1 MEKRRV
7 RVLAASFTAAAF
19 AVSVGFGVQGYA
31 RAEDYRRQLDNGY
44 RQAFTELTTAAGELD
59 AALEKVTYATTPSLF
74 ASLCAQA
81 YAKALAAQTALGEL
95 PYGNVELEQT
105 AAFFAKAGDYAMA
118 MARGASGEGVCTVEN
133 RETLRGLAAAAGE
146 LSGTLQA
153 LQLQLDG
160 GALHPEDVAAA
171 EARLAA
177 AEARLAAAQED
188 GEPVT
193 SGSAFQTVEADFPQ
207 VPTLIYDGPFSEHL
221 SGRTPQM
228 LEGLPQVTEE
238 EARRAAAAFAGLRA
252 EVFTP
257 TSDGAGNLPAW
268 GFSALADGG
277 ELYVEIT
284 KQGGQVLQMLS
295 SRPVGEAALSR
306 KEGVEQAASFLD
318 AHGYQD
324 MSPSYF
330 LEGDGILT
338 VHFAPV
344 LDGVYCYPDLVKVGV
359 ALDNGDVVSFEAHG
373 YLMNHGAREP
383 AAPAVSADEA
393 AERVDTSLTVL
404 SRQLALIPTGGE
416 YEVLCHEF
424 KCQNADGGHVLV
436 YVNAATGQQERILL
450 LLEDENGT
458 LVI

>member
-19 AVSVGFGVQGYA
+19 AVSVGFGVQGNV

-74 ASLCAQA
+74 ATLCAQA

-118 MARGASGEGVCTVEN
+118 MARGANGEGVCTDES

-146 LSGTLQA
+146 LSATLQA

-160 GALHPEDVAAA
+160 GALHPEDVAAV

-177 AEARLAAAQED
+177 AAED
-188 GEPVT
+188 GGQIT
-193 SGSAFQTVEADFPQ
+193 GGSAFQTVEADFPQ

-221 SGRTPQM
+221 SSRTPQM

-238 EARRAAAAFAGLRA
+238 EARRAAAAFAGLWA
-252 EVFTP
+252 EVFTR
-257 TSDGAGNLPAW
+257 TSDGAGELPAW
-268 GFSALADGG
+268 GFSALVDGG

-306 KEGVEQAASFLD
+306 KEGVEQAAAFLEE
-318 AHGYQD
+318 HGYRD

-344 LDGVYCYPDLVKVGV
+344 PDGVYCYPDLVKVGV

-393 AERVDTSLTVL
+393 AERVDSSLTVL

>member
-19 AVSVGFGVQGYA
+19 AVSVGFGVQGHV

-59 AALEKVTYATTPSLF
+59 AALEKVTYATTPDLF
-74 ASLCAQA
+74 AALCAQA
-81 YAKALAAQTALGEL
+81 YAKALAAQSALGEL

-118 MARGASGEGVCTVEN
+118 MARESGGESVCTDED
-133 RETLRGLAAAAGE
+133 RESLRGLAAAAKE
-146 LSGTLQA
+146 LSGTLQQ

-160 GALHPEDVAAA
+160 GALLPEDVAAV

-177 AEARLAAAQED
+177 AAED
-188 GEPVT
+188 GGQILG
-193 SGSAFQTVEADFPQ
+193 GSAFQTVEADFPE

-221 SGRTPQM
+221 SSRSPRM
-228 LEGLPQVTEE
+228 LEGLPQVTEA
-238 EARRAAAAFAGLRA
+238 EARRAAAAFTSLRA
-252 EVFTP
+252 DIFTLV
-257 TSDGAGNLPAW
+257 SDGGGALPAW
-268 GFSALADGG
+268 GFSALVDGG
-277 ELYVEIT
+277 ERYVEIT

-306 KEGVEQAASFLD
+306 KEAVEGAAAFLEE
-318 AHGYQD
+318 HGYRD
-324 MSPSYF
+324 MAPSYF

-344 LDGVYCYPDLVKVGV
+344 QDGVYCYPDLVKVGV
-359 ALDNGDVVSFEAHG
+359 ALDNGDVLSFEAHG
-373 YLMNHGAREP
+373 YLMNHGARELS
-383 AAPAVSADEA
+383 APAVTGDQAM
-393 AERVDTSLTVL
+393 AEVDGSLTVL
-404 SRQLALIPTGGE
+404 SRQLALIPTGGA

-424 KCQNADGGHVLV
+424 KCQNTDGGHVLV
-436 YVNAATGQQERILL
+436 YVNAADGQQERILL
-450 LLEDENGT
+450 LLEDERGT

>member
-44 RQAFTELTTAAGELD
+44 RQAFTELTAAAGELD

-118 MARGASGEGVCTVEN
+118 MARGAGAEGVCTDES

-146 LSGTLQA
+146 LSATLQA

-160 GALHPEDVAAA
+160 GALHPEDVAAV
-171 EARLAA
+171 
-177 AEARLAAAQED
+177 EARLAAAQED

-252 EVFTP
+252 EVFTR

-324 MSPSYF
+324 MAPSYF

-373 YLMNHGAREP
+373 YLMKHGAREP

-393 AERVDTSLTVL
+393 AERVDSSLTIL

>member
-118 MARGASGEGVCTVEN
+118 MARGASGEGVCTDEN

-146 LSGTLQA
+146 LSATLQA

-160 GALHPEDVAAA
+160 GALHPEDVAAV
-171 EARLAA
+171 
-177 AEARLAAAQED
+177 EARLAAAQED

-252 EVFTP
+252 EVFTR

-306 KEGVEQAASFLD
+306 KEGVEQAAAFLEE
-318 AHGYQD
+318 HGYRD
-324 MSPSYF
+324 MAPSYF

-373 YLMNHGAREP
+373 YLMKHGAREP

-393 AERVDTSLTVL
+393 AERVDSSLTVL

>member
-59 AALEKVTYATTPSLF
+59 AALEKVAYATTPSLF
-74 ASLCAQA
+74 ASLCTQA

-118 MARGASGEGVCTVEN
+118 MARGAGAEGVCTDEN

-146 LSGTLQA
+146 LSATLQA

-160 GALHPEDVAAA
+160 GVLSPEDV
-171 EARLAA
+171 AA

-252 EVFTP
+252 EVFTR

-306 KEGVEQAASFLD
+306 KEGVEQAAAFLEE
-318 AHGYQD
+318 HGYRD
-324 MSPSYF
+324 MAPSYF

-373 YLMNHGAREP
+373 YLMKHGAREP

-393 AERVDTSLTVL
+393 AERVDSSLTIL

>member
-1 MEKRRV
+1 MEKRNIQ
-7 RVLAASFTAAAF
+7 VLAVSFTAAAF

-59 AALEKVTYATTPSLF
+59 AALEKVTYATTPALF

-81 YAKALAAQTALGEL
+81 YAKALAAQSALGEL

-118 MARGASGEGVCTVEN
+118 MARGAGAEGVCTVEN

-146 LSGTLQA
+146 LSATLQA

-177 AEARLAAAQED
+177 AQED
-188 GEPVT
+188 GGPVT

-221 SGRTPQM
+221 SSRTPQM

-252 EVFTP
+252 EVFTR

-306 KEGVEQAASFLD
+306 KEGVEQAAAFLEE
-318 AHGYQD
+318 HGYRD
-324 MSPSYF
+324 MAPSYF

-393 AERVDTSLTVL
+393 AERVDSSLTVL

>member
-19 AVSVGFGVQGYA
+19 AVSVGFGVQGHI

-59 AALEKVTYATTPSLF
+59 AALEKVTYATTPALF

-81 YAKALAAQTALGEL
+81 YAKALAAQSALGEL

-118 MARGASGEGVCTVEN
+118 MARGTNGEGVCTDEN

-146 LSGTLQA
+146 LSATLQA

-160 GALHPEDVAAA
+160 GALHPEDVAAV

-177 AEARLAAAQED
+177 AAED
-188 GEPVT
+188 GGQIT
-193 SGSAFQTVEADFPQ
+193 GGSAFQTVEADFPQ

-221 SGRTPQM
+221 SSRTPQM

-252 EVFTP
+252 EVFTR

-306 KEGVEQAASFLD
+306 KEGVEQAAAFLD

-324 MSPSYF
+324 MAPSYF

-373 YLMNHGAREP
+373 YLMKHGAREP

-393 AERVDTSLTVL
+393 AERVDSSLTVL

>member
-118 MARGASGEGVCTVEN
+118 MARGTNGEGVCTDEN

-146 LSGTLQA
+146 LSATLQE

-160 GALHPEDVAAA
+160 GALHPEDVAAV
-171 EARLAA
+171 
-177 AEARLAAAQED
+177 EARLAAAQED

-252 EVFTP
+252 EVFTR

-306 KEGVEQAASFLD
+306 KEGVEQAAAFLEE
-318 AHGYQD
+318 HGYRD
-324 MSPSYF
+324 MAPSYF

-393 AERVDTSLTVL
+393 AERVDSSLTVL

>member
-1 MEKRRV
+1 MQ
-7 RVLAASFTAAAF
+7 VLAVSFTAAAF
-19 AVSVGFGVQGYA
+19 AVSVGFGVQGYV

-44 RQAFTELTTAAGELD
+44 RQAFTELTAAAGELD
-59 AALEKVTYATTPSLF
+59 AALEKVTYATTPALF
-74 ASLCAQA
+74 ATLCAQA
-81 YAKALAAQTALGEL
+81 YATAQAAQSALGEL

-118 MARGASGEGVCTVEN
+118 MARGTNGEGVCTDEN

-146 LSGTLQA
+146 LSATLPER
-153 LQLQLDG
+153 QLQLDG
-160 GALHPEDVAAA
+160 GALHPEDVAAV

-177 AEARLAAAQED
+177 AAED
-188 GEPVT
+188 GGQIT
-193 SGSAFQTVEADFPQ
+193 GGSAFQTVEADFPQ

-252 EVFTP
+252 EVFTR

>member
-1 MEKRRV
+1 MQ
-7 RVLAASFTAAAF
+7 VLAVSFTAAAF

-59 AALEKVTYATTPSLF
+59 AALEKVTYATTPALF

-81 YAKALAAQTALGEL
+81 YAKALAAQSALGEL

-118 MARGASGEGVCTVEN
+118 MARGAGAEGVCTDES

-146 LSGTLQA
+146 LSATLQA

-160 GALHPEDVAAA
+160 GALHPEDVAAV

-177 AEARLAAAQED
+177 AAED
-188 GEPVT
+188 GGQIT
-193 SGSAFQTVEADFPQ
+193 GGSAFQTVEADFPQ

-221 SGRTPQM
+221 SSRTPQM

-252 EVFTP
+252 EVFTR
-257 TSDGAGNLPAW
+257 TSDGAGELPAW

-306 KEGVEQAASFLD
+306 KEGVEQAAAFLEE
-318 AHGYQD
+318 HGYRD
-324 MSPSYF
+324 MAPSYF

-393 AERVDTSLTVL
+393 AERVDSSLTIL

>member
-118 MARGASGEGVCTVEN
+118 MARGTNGEGVCTDEN

-146 LSGTLQA
+146 LSATLQA

-160 GALHPEDVAAA
+160 GALHPEDVAAV

-177 AEARLAAAQED
+177 AAED
-188 GEPVT
+188 GGQIT
-193 SGSAFQTVEADFPQ
+193 GGSAFQTVEADFPQ

-221 SGRTPQM
+221 SSRTPQM

-252 EVFTP
+252 EVFTR

-284 KQGGQVLQMLS
+284 KQGGQVLQMLA

>member
-118 MARGASGEGVCTVEN
+118 MARGAGAEGVCTDEN

-146 LSGTLQA
+146 LSATLQE

-160 GALHPEDVAAA
+160 GALHPEDVAAV

-177 AEARLAAAQED
+177 AAED
-188 GEPVT
+188 GGQIT
-193 SGSAFQTVEADFPQ
+193 GGSAFQTVEADFPQ

-221 SGRTPQM
+221 SSRTPQM

-306 KEGVEQAASFLD
+306 KEGVEQAAAFLD

-324 MSPSYF
+324 MAPSYF

-393 AERVDTSLTVL
+393 AERVDPSLTVL

>member
-118 MARGASGEGVCTVEN
+118 MARGAGAEGVCTDEN

-146 LSGTLQA
+146 LSATLQE

-160 GALHPEDVAAA
+160 GALHPEDVAAV

-177 AEARLAAAQED
+177 AAED
-188 GEPVT
+188 GGQIT
-193 SGSAFQTVEADFPQ
+193 GGSAFQTVEADFPQ

-221 SGRTPQM
+221 SSRTPQM

-252 EVFTP
+252 EVFTR
-257 TSDGAGNLPAW
+257 TSDGAGELPAW

-306 KEGVEQAASFLD
+306 KEGVEQAAAFLD

-324 MSPSYF
+324 MAPSYF
-330 LEGDGILT
+330 LEGDDILT

-359 ALDNGDVVSFEAHG
+359 ALDNGDVVSFEDHG

-393 AERVDTSLTVL
+393 AERVDSSLTIL

>member
-74 ASLCAQA
+74 AALCAQA

-118 MARGASGEGVCTVEN
+118 MARGASGEGVCTDEN

-146 LSGTLQA
+146 LSATLQA

-160 GALHPEDVAAA
+160 GALHPEDVAAV

-177 AEARLAAAQED
+177 AAED
-188 GEPVT
+188 RGQIT
-193 SGSAFQTVEADFPQ
+193 GGSAFQTVEADFPQ

-221 SGRTPQM
+221 SSRTPQM

-324 MSPSYF
+324 MAPSYF

-373 YLMNHGAREP
+373 YLMKHGAREP

-393 AERVDTSLTVL
+393 AERVDPSLTVL

>member
-59 AALEKVTYATTPSLF
+59 AALEKVTYATTPALF
-74 ASLCAQA
+74 ATLCAQA
-81 YAKALAAQTALGEL
+81 YATAQAAQSALGEL

-118 MARGASGEGVCTVEN
+118 MARGTNGEGVCTDEN

-146 LSGTLQA
+146 LSATLQE

-160 GALHPEDVAAA
+160 GALHPEDVAAV

-177 AEARLAAAQED
+177 AAED
-188 GEPVT
+188 GGQIT
-193 SGSAFQTVEADFPQ
+193 GGSAFQTVEADFPQ

-221 SGRTPQM
+221 SSRTPQM

-306 KEGVEQAASFLD
+306 KEGVEQAAAFLD

-324 MSPSYF
+324 MAPSYF

-393 AERVDTSLTVL
+393 AERVDPSLTVL

>member
-1 MEKRRV
+1 MQ
-7 RVLAASFTAAAF
+7 VLAVSFTAAAF

-59 AALEKVTYATTPSLF
+59 AALEKVTYATTPALF
-74 ASLCAQA
+74 ATLCAQA
-81 YAKALAAQTALGEL
+81 YATAQAAQSALGEL

-118 MARGASGEGVCTVEN
+118 MARGTNGEGVCTDEN

-146 LSGTLQA
+146 LSATLQE

-160 GALHPEDVAAA
+160 GALHPEDVAAV

-177 AEARLAAAQED
+177 AAED
-188 GEPVT
+188 GGQIT
-193 SGSAFQTVEADFPQ
+193 GGSAFQTVEADFPQ

-221 SGRTPQM
+221 SSRTPQM

-306 KEGVEQAASFLD
+306 KEGVEQAAAFLEE
-318 AHGYQD
+318 HGYRD
-324 MSPSYF
+324 MAPSYF

-393 AERVDTSLTVL
+393 AERVDSSLTVL

>member
-59 AALEKVTYATTPSLF
+59 AALEKVTYATTPALF
-74 ASLCAQA
+74 AALCAQA

-118 MARGASGEGVCTVEN
+118 MARGTNGEGVCTDEN

-146 LSGTLQA
+146 LSATLQA

-160 GALHPEDVAAA
+160 GALHPEDVAAV

-177 AEARLAAAQED
+177 AAED
-188 GEPVT
+188 GGQIT
-193 SGSAFQTVEADFPQ
+193 GGSAFQTVEADFPQ

-221 SGRTPQM
+221 SSRTPQM
-228 LEGLPQVTEE
+228 LEGLPRGTEE
-238 EARRAAAAFAGLRA
+238 AARRAAAAFAGLRA
-252 EVFTP
+252 EVFTR

-324 MSPSYF
+324 MAPSYF

-344 LDGVYCYPDLVKVGV
+344 PDGVYCYPDLVKVGV

-373 YLMNHGAREP
+373 YLMKHGAREP

-393 AERVDTSLTVL
+393 AERVDSSLTIL

>member
-1 MEKRRV
+1 MQ
-7 RVLAASFTAAAF
+7 VLAVSFTAAAF
-19 AVSVGFGVQGYA
+19 AVSVGFGVQGHI

-118 MARGASGEGVCTVEN
+118 MARGANGEGVCTDEN

-146 LSGTLQA
+146 LSATLQA

-171 EARLAA
+171 ETRLAA
-177 AEARLAAAQED
+177 AAED
-188 GEPVT
+188 GGQIT

-252 EVFTP
+252 EVFTR

-306 KEGVEQAASFLD
+306 KEGVEAAAAFLEE
-318 AHGYQD
+318 HGYRD
-324 MSPSYF
+324 MAPSYF

-383 AAPAVSADEA
+383 AAPAVSADQA
-393 AERVDTSLTVL
+393 AERVDPSLTVL

-450 LLEDENGT
+450 LLEDERGT

>member
-19 AVSVGFGVQGYA
+19 AVSVGFGVQGHI

-81 YAKALAAQTALGEL
+81 YAKALAAQSALGEL

-118 MARGASGEGVCTVEN
+118 MARGTGAEGVCTDEN

-146 LSGTLQA
+146 LSATLQA
-153 LQLQLDG
+153 LQPQLDG

-171 EARLAA
+171 ETWLAA
-177 AEARLAAAQED
+177 AAED
-188 GEPVT
+188 GGQVT

-252 EVFTP
+252 EVFTR

-268 GFSALADGG
+268 GFSALVDGG

-306 KEGVEQAASFLD
+306 KEGVEQAAAFLEE
-318 AHGYQD
+318 HGYRD
-324 MSPSYF
+324 MAPSYF

-393 AERVDTSLTVL
+393 AERVDSSLTVL

>member
-81 YAKALAAQTALGEL
+81 YAKALAAQSALGEL

-118 MARGASGEGVCTVEN
+118 MARGTNGEGVCTDEN

-146 LSGTLQA
+146 LSATLQA

-160 GALHPEDVAAA
+160 GALHPEDVAAV

-177 AEARLAAAQED
+177 AAED
-188 GEPVT
+188 GGQIT
-193 SGSAFQTVEADFPQ
+193 GGSAFQTVEADFPE
-207 VPTLIYDGPFSEHL
+207 VPSLIYDGPFSEHL
-221 SGRTPQM
+221 SSRTPQM

-252 EVFTP
+252 EVFTR

-306 KEGVEQAASFLD
+306 KEGVEQAAAFLEE
-318 AHGYQD
+318 HGYRD
-324 MSPSYF
+324 MAPSYF

-393 AERVDTSLTVL
+393 AERVDSSLTVL

>member
-19 AVSVGFGVQGYA
+19 AVSVGFGVQGYV

-118 MARGASGEGVCTVEN
+118 MARGASGEGVCTDEN

-146 LSGTLQA
+146 LSATLQA
-153 LQLQLDG
+153 LQPQLDG
-160 GALHPEDVAAA
+160 GALHPEDV
-171 EARLAA
+171 AA

-252 EVFTP
+252 EVFTR

-393 AERVDTSLTVL
+393 AERVDSSLTVL

>member
-146 LSGTLQA
+146 LSATLQA

-160 GALHPEDVAAA
+160 GALHPEDVAAV
-171 EARLAA
+171 
-177 AEARLAAAQED
+177 EARLAAAQED

-252 EVFTP
+252 EVFTR

-268 GFSALADGG
+268 GFSALVDGG

-306 KEGVEQAASFLD
+306 KEGVEQAAAFLEE
-318 AHGYQD
+318 HGYRD
-324 MSPSYF
+324 MAPSYF

-373 YLMNHGAREP
+373 YLMKHGAREP

-393 AERVDTSLTVL
+393 AERVDSSLTVL

>member
-74 ASLCAQA
+74 ATLCAQA

-118 MARGASGEGVCTVEN
+118 MARGANGEGVCTDEN

-146 LSGTLQA
+146 LSATLQA

-160 GALHPEDVAAA
+160 GALHPEDVAAV

-177 AEARLAAAQED
+177 AAED
-188 GEPVT
+188 GGQVT

-252 EVFTP
+252 EVFTR
-257 TSDGAGNLPAW
+257 TSDGAGELPAW

-306 KEGVEQAASFLD
+306 KEGVEQAAAFLEE
-318 AHGYQD
+318 HGYRD

-393 AERVDTSLTVL
+393 AERVDSSLTVL

>member
-81 YAKALAAQTALGEL
+81 YAKALAAQSALGEL

-118 MARGASGEGVCTVEN
+118 MARGAGAEGVCTDES

-146 LSGTLQA
+146 LSATLQA

-160 GALHPEDVAAA
+160 GALHPEDVAAV
-171 EARLAA
+171 
-177 AEARLAAAQED
+177 EARLAAAQED

-252 EVFTP
+252 EVFTR

-383 AAPAVSADEA
+383 AAPAVSADQA
-393 AERVDTSLTVL
+393 AERVDPSLTVL

>member
-81 YAKALAAQTALGEL
+81 CAKALAAQTALGEL

-118 MARGASGEGVCTVEN
+118 MARGTNGEGVCTDEN

-146 LSGTLQA
+146 LSATLQA

-160 GALHPEDVAAA
+160 GALHPEDVAAV

-177 AEARLAAAQED
+177 AAED
-188 GEPVT
+188 GGQIT
-193 SGSAFQTVEADFPQ
+193 GGSAFQTVEADFPQ

-221 SGRTPQM
+221 SSRTPQM

-306 KEGVEQAASFLD
+306 KEGVEQAAAFLD

-324 MSPSYF
+324 MAPSYF

-393 AERVDTSLTVL
+393 AERVDPSLTVL

>member
-19 AVSVGFGVQGYA
+19 AVSVGFGVQGHI

-118 MARGASGEGVCTVEN
+118 MARGAGAEGVCTDES

-146 LSGTLQA
+146 LSATLQA

-177 AEARLAAAQED
+177 AAED
-188 GEPVT
+188 GGQIT

-221 SGRTPQM
+221 SSRTPQM

-324 MSPSYF
+324 MAPS
-330 LEGDGILT
+330 
-338 VHFAPV
+338 
-344 LDGVYCYPDLVKVGV
+344 
-359 ALDNGDVVSFEAHG
+359 
-373 YLMNHGAREP
+373 
-383 AAPAVSADEA
+383 
-393 AERVDTSLTVL
+393 
-404 SRQLALIPTGGE
+404 
-416 YEVLCHEF
+416 
-424 KCQNADGGHVLV
+424 
-436 YVNAATGQQERILL
+436 
-450 LLEDENGT
+450 
-458 LVI
+458 

>member
-19 AVSVGFGVQGYA
+19 AVSVGFGVQGHI

-118 MARGASGEGVCTVEN
+118 MARGANGEGVCTDES

-146 LSGTLQA
+146 LSATLQA

-160 GALHPEDVAAA
+160 GALHPEDVAAV

-177 AEARLAAAQED
+177 AAED
-188 GEPVT
+188 GGQIT
-193 SGSAFQTVEADFPQ
+193 GGSAFQTVEADFPQ

-252 EVFTP
+252 EVFTR
-257 TSDGAGNLPAW
+257 TSDGAGELPAW
-268 GFSALADGG
+268 GFSALVDGG

-306 KEGVEQAASFLD
+306 KEGVEQAAAFLEE
-318 AHGYQD
+318 HGYRD
-324 MSPSYF
+324 MAPSYF

-393 AERVDTSLTVL
+393 AERVDSSLTVL

-450 LLEDENGT
+450 LLEDERGT

>member
-44 RQAFTELTTAAGELD
+44 RQAFTELTAAAGELD
-59 AALEKVTYATTPSLF
+59 AALEKVTYATTPALF
-74 ASLCAQA
+74 ATLCAQA
-81 YAKALAAQTALGEL
+81 YATAQAAQSALGEL

-118 MARGASGEGVCTVEN
+118 MARGTNGEGVCTDEN

-146 LSGTLQA
+146 LSATLQA

-160 GALHPEDVAAA
+160 GALHPEDVAAV

-177 AEARLAAAQED
+177 AAED
-188 GEPVT
+188 GGQVT

-221 SGRTPQM
+221 SSRTPQM

-252 EVFTP
+252 EVFTR

-306 KEGVEQAASFLD
+306 KEGVEQAAAFLEE
-318 AHGYQD
+318 HGYRD
-324 MSPSYF
+324 MAPSYF

-393 AERVDTSLTVL
+393 AERVDSSLTVF

-450 LLEDENGT
+450 LLEDERGT

>member
-1 MEKRRV
+1 M
-7 RVLAASFTAAAF
+7 
-19 AVSVGFGVQGYA
+19 
-31 RAEDYRRQLDNGY
+31 
-44 RQAFTELTTAAGELD
+44 
-59 AALEKVTYATTPSLF
+59 
-74 ASLCAQA
+74 
-81 YAKALAAQTALGEL
+81 
-95 PYGNVELEQT
+95 
-105 AAFFAKAGDYAMA
+105 
-118 MARGASGEGVCTVEN
+118 
-133 RETLRGLAAAAGE
+133 
-146 LSGTLQA
+146 
-153 LQLQLDG
+153 
-160 GALHPEDVAAA
+160 
-171 EARLAA
+171 
-177 AEARLAAAQED
+177 
-188 GEPVT
+188 
-193 SGSAFQTVEADFPQ
+193 EADFPQ

-221 SGRTPQM
+221 SSRTPQM

-306 KEGVEQAASFLD
+306 KEGVEQAAAFLEE
-318 AHGYQD
+318 HGYRD
-324 MSPSYF
+324 MAPSYF

-393 AERVDTSLTVL
+393 AERVDSSLTIL

>member
-1 MEKRRV
+1 MQ
-7 RVLAASFTAAAF
+7 VLAVSFTAAAF
-19 AVSVGFGVQGYA
+19 AVSVGFGVQGYV

-44 RQAFTELTTAAGELD
+44 RQAFTELTAAAGELD
-59 AALEKVTYATTPSLF
+59 AALEKVTYATTPALF
-74 ASLCAQA
+74 ATLCAQA

-118 MARGASGEGVCTVEN
+118 MARGTNGEGVCTDEN

-146 LSGTLQA
+146 LSATLQA

-160 GALHPEDVAAA
+160 GALHPEDVAAV

-177 AEARLAAAQED
+177 AAED
-188 GEPVT
+188 GGQIT
-193 SGSAFQTVEADFPQ
+193 GGSAFQTVEADFPQ

-306 KEGVEQAASFLD
+306 KEGVEQAAAFLD

-324 MSPSYF
+324 MAPSYF

-393 AERVDTSLTVL
+393 AERVDPSLTVL

>member
-1 MEKRRV
+1 MEKRKMQ
-7 RVLAASFTAAAF
+7 VLAVSFTAAAF

-74 ASLCAQA
+74 AALCAQA
-81 YAKALAAQTALGEL
+81 YATAQAAQSALGEL

-118 MARGASGEGVCTVEN
+118 MARGTNGEGVCTDEN

-146 LSGTLQA
+146 LSATLQE

-160 GALHPEDVAAA
+160 GALHPEDVAAV

-177 AEARLAAAQED
+177 AAED
-188 GEPVT
+188 GGQIT
-193 SGSAFQTVEADFPQ
+193 GGSAFQTVEADFPQ

-221 SGRTPQM
+221 SSRTPQM

-306 KEGVEQAASFLD
+306 KEGVEQAAAFLD

-324 MSPSYF
+324 MAPSYF

-383 AAPAVSADEA
+383 AAPAVSADQA
-393 AERVDTSLTVL
+393 AERVDPSLTVL

>member
-1 MEKRRV
+1 MQ
-7 RVLAASFTAAAF
+7 VLAVSFTAAAF
-19 AVSVGFGVQGYA
+19 AVSVGFGVQGHA

-59 AALEKVTYATTPSLF
+59 AALEKVTYATTPALF
-74 ASLCAQA
+74 AVLCAQA
-81 YAKALAAQTALGEL
+81 YAKALAAQSALGEL

-118 MARGASGEGVCTVEN
+118 MARGAGAEGVCTDES

-146 LSGTLQA
+146 LSATLQE

-160 GALHPEDVAAA
+160 GALSPEDVAAV
-171 EARLAA
+171 EARLAT
-177 AEARLAAAQED
+177 ARED

-193 SGSAFQTVEADFPQ
+193 AGSAFQTVEADFPE

-221 SGRTPQM
+221 SSRTPQM

-252 EVFTP
+252 EVFTR

-306 KEGVEQAASFLD
+306 KEGVAAAAAFLEE
-318 AHGYQD
+318 HGYRD
-324 MSPSYF
+324 MAPSYF

-383 AAPAVSADEA
+383 AAPAVTQAEA
-393 AERVDTSLTVL
+393 AERVDSSLTVL
-404 SRQLALIPTGGE
+404 SHQLALIPTGGE

>member
-1 MEKRRV
+1 MEKRNIQ
-7 RVLAASFTAAAF
+7 VLAASFTAAAF

-118 MARGASGEGVCTVEN
+118 MARGAGAEGVCTDEN

-146 LSGTLQA
+146 LSATLQA

-160 GALHPEDVAAA
+160 GALHPEDVAAV

-177 AEARLAAAQED
+177 AAED
-188 GEPVT
+188 GGQIT

-252 EVFTP
+252 EVFTR

-268 GFSALADGG
+268 GFSALVDGG

-306 KEGVEQAASFLD
+306 KEGVEAAAAFLEE
-318 AHGYQD
+318 HGYRD

-393 AERVDTSLTVL
+393 AERVDSSLTVL

>member
-19 AVSVGFGVQGYA
+19 AVSVGFGVQGYV

-59 AALEKVTYATTPSLF
+59 AALEKATYATTPALF
-74 ASLCAQA
+74 AVLCAQA

-118 MARGASGEGVCTVEN
+118 MARGANGEGVCTDEN
-133 RETLRGLAAAAGE
+133 RETLRGLAATAGD
-146 LSGTLQA
+146 LSATLQA

-171 EARLAA
+171 ETRLAA
-177 AEARLAAAQED
+177 AAED
-188 GEPVT
+188 GGQIT

-221 SGRTPQM
+221 SSRTPQM

-252 EVFTP
+252 EVFTR

-306 KEGVEQAASFLD
+306 KEGVEQAAAFLEE
-318 AHGYQD
+318 HGYRD
-324 MSPSYF
+324 MAPSYF

-383 AAPAVSADEA
+383 AAPAVPADEA
-393 AERVDTSLTVL
+393 AERVDSSLTVL
-404 SRQLALIPTGGE
+404 SHQLALIPTGGE